1 MSLDMDKY
9 NGYDTI
15 RKVGKMY
22 LSYKT
27 SSILLVVASVVTYL
41 AKVSYPIP
49 VVLFI
54 LAYGFLMTQLIV
66 DSMDQKEQRLY
77 DYIIDTKKTKTIKY

>member
-1 MSLDMDKY
+1 
-9 NGYDTI
+9 
-15 RKVGKMY
+15 MY

-27 SSILLVVASVVTYL
+27 SSIMLVVASIVTYL

-49 VVLFI
+49 VILFI

-66 DSMDQKEQRLY
+66 DSMDQKEQRMY
-77 DYIIDTKKTKTIKY
+77 DYIIDTKKTKIVK

>member
-1 MSLDMDKY
+1 
-9 NGYDTI
+9 
-15 RKVGKMY
+15 MY

-27 SSILLVVASVVTYL
+27 SSIMLVVASVVTYL

-77 DYIIDTKKTKTIKY
+77 DYIIDTKKTKTLK

>member
-9 NGYDTI
+9 NGYDSI

-27 SSILLVVASVVTYL
+27 SSIMLVVASVVTYL

-66 DSMDQKEQRLY
+66 DSMDQKEQRMY
-77 DYIIDTKKTKTIKY
+77 DYIIDTKKTKTVKY

>member
-1 MSLDMDKY
+1 MVRIQDGVL
-9 NGYDTI
+9 

-66 DSMDQKEQRLY
+66 DSMEQKEQRMY
-77 DYIIDTKKTKTIKY
+77 DYIIDTKKTKIVR

>member
-1 MSLDMDKY
+1 MVRIQDGVL
-9 NGYDTI
+9 

-27 SSILLVVASVVTYL
+27 SSIMLVVASVVTYL

-77 DYIIDTKKTKTIKY
+77 DYIIDTKKTKTLK

>member
-1 MSLDMDKY
+1 MVRIQDGVL
-9 NGYDTI
+9 

-27 SSILLVVASVVTYL
+27 SSIMLVVASVVTYL

-66 DSMDQKEQRLY
+66 DSMDQKEQRMY
-77 DYIIDTKKTKTIKY
+77 DYIIDTKKTKIVR

>member
-1 MSLDMDKY
+1 MVRIQDGVL
-9 NGYDTI
+9 

-27 SSILLVVASVVTYL
+27 SSIMLVVASVVTYL

-66 DSMDQKEQRLY
+66 DSMDQKEQRMY
-77 DYIIDTKKTKTIKY
+77 DYIIDTKKTKTVKY

>member
-27 SSILLVVASVVTYL
+27 SSIMLVVASVVTYL

-77 DYIIDTKKTKTIKY
+77 DYIIDTKKTKIVK

>member
-1 MSLDMDKY
+1 M
-9 NGYDTI
+9 
-15 RKVGKMY
+15 
-22 LSYKT
+22 
-27 SSILLVVASVVTYL
+27 LVVASVVTYL
-41 AKVSYPIP
+41 AKVSHPIP

-77 DYIIDTKKTKTIKY
+77 DYIIDTQKTKTVK

>member
-1 MSLDMDKY
+1 
-9 NGYDTI
+9 
-15 RKVGKMY
+15 MY

-27 SSILLVVASVVTYL
+27 SSIMLVVASVVTYL

-66 DSMDQKEQRLY
+66 DSMDQNEQRLY
-77 DYIIDTKKTKTIKY
+77 DYIIDTKKTKTVK

>member
-1 MSLDMDKY
+1 MVRIQDGVL
-9 NGYDTI
+9 

-27 SSILLVVASVVTYL
+27 SSIMLVVASVVTYL

-77 DYIIDTKKTKTIKY
+77 DYISDTKKTKTLK

>member
-1 MSLDMDKY
+1 MVRIQDGVL
-9 NGYDTI
+9 

-27 SSILLVVASVVTYL
+27 SSIMLVVASVVTYL

-77 DYIIDTKKTKTIKY
+77 DYIIDTKKTKIVK

>member
-1 MSLDMDKY
+1 M
-9 NGYDTI
+9 
-15 RKVGKMY
+15 
-22 LSYKT
+22 
-27 SSILLVVASVVTYL
+27 LVVASVVTYL

-66 DSMDQKEQRLY
+66 DNMDQKEQRLY

>member
-1 MSLDMDKY
+1 MVRIQDGVL
-9 NGYDTI
+9 

-27 SSILLVVASVVTYL
+27 SSIILVVASVVTYL

-66 DSMDQKEQRLY
+66 DSMDQKEQRMY
-77 DYIIDTKKTKTIKY
+77 DYIIDTKKTKIVR

>member
-1 MSLDMDKY
+1 
-9 NGYDTI
+9 
-15 RKVGKMY
+15 MY

-27 SSILLVVASVVTYL
+27 SSIMLVVASVVTYL

-66 DSMDQKEQRLY
+66 DNMDQKEQRMY
-77 DYIIDTKKTKTIKY
+77 DYIIDTKKTKTVKY

>member
-1 MSLDMDKY
+1 
-9 NGYDTI
+9 
-15 RKVGKMY
+15 MY

-27 SSILLVVASVVTYL
+27 SSIMLVVASVVTYL

-77 DYIIDTKKTKTIKY
+77 DYIIDTKKTKTVKY

>member
-1 MSLDMDKY
+1 
-9 NGYDTI
+9 
-15 RKVGKMY
+15 MY

-27 SSILLVVASVVTYL
+27 SSIMLVVASVVTYL

-66 DSMDQKEQRLY
+66 DNMDQKEQRMY
-77 DYIIDTKKTKTIKY
+77 DYISDTKKTKTLK

>member
-1 MSLDMDKY
+1 MVRIQDGVL
-9 NGYDTI
+9 

-27 SSILLVVASVVTYL
+27 SSIMLVVASVVTYL

>member
-1 MSLDMDKY
+1 MVRIQDGVL
-9 NGYDTI
+9 

-27 SSILLVVASVVTYL
+27 SSIMLVVASIVTYL

-66 DSMDQKEQRLY
+66 DSIDQKEQRMY
-77 DYIIDTKKTKTIKY
+77 DYIIDTKKTKTVKY

>member
-1 MSLDMDKY
+1 
-9 NGYDTI
+9 
-15 RKVGKMY
+15 MY

-27 SSILLVVASVVTYL
+27 SSIMLVVASVVTYL

-66 DSMDQKEQRLY
+66 DKNEQREGQMY
-77 DYIIDTKKTKTIKY
+77 DYIHDIKKTKTIED

>member
-1 MSLDMDKY
+1 MSLDMDRY
-9 NGYDTI
+9 NRYDTI

-22 LSYKT
+22 ISYKT
-27 SSILLVVASVVTYL
+27 SSIMLVVASVVTYL

-77 DYIIDTKKTKTIKY
+77 DYIIDTKKTKIVK

>member
-1 MSLDMDKY
+1 MSLDIDKY

-27 SSILLVVASVVTYL
+27 SSIMLVVASIVTYL

-49 VVLFI
+49 VILFI

-66 DSMDQKEQRLY
+66 DSMDQKEQRMY
-77 DYIIDTKKTKTIKY
+77 DYIIDTKKTKIVK

>member
-1 MSLDMDKY
+1 LVRIQD
-9 NGYDTI
+9 GVL

-27 SSILLVVASVVTYL
+27 SSIMLVVASVVTYL

-66 DSMDQKEQRLY
+66 DNMDQKEQRMY
-77 DYIIDTKKTKTIKY
+77 DYIIDTKKTKTVKY